1 MNFRFRHNT
10 KTFSYSP
17 CFQPPQARL
26 PAHSP
31 GSSGRRGGFQVR
43 SARLPVRPRAQH
55 QLTRVC
61 LQLSGEGKMRFLRR
75 IKKEF
80 ISLQDK
86 PWVYAHLLGLK
97 KKLGKE
103 NFPLLQ
109 QSFFQNHR
117 DIVSFENLK
126 EFFCKHGEF
135 VTSSATCQTSVLTP
149 KYCKKRCS

>member
-1 MNFRFRHNT
+1 
-10 KTFSYSP
+10 
-17 CFQPPQARL
+17 
-26 PAHSP
+26 
-31 GSSGRRGGFQVR
+31 
-43 SARLPVRPRAQH
+43 
-55 QLTRVC
+55 
-61 LQLSGEGKMRFLRR
+61 MRFLRR